1 MMTTVTIFYGDDDDD
16 DGDGDDGGDNE
27 DLYIIGAVCDVFA
40 YFAFLPF
47 LYTFGSKIRRRKSVQ
62 KQEKRQKV
70 SRNGRKCFLPFL
82 DIFGARNKKG
92 VKKQEKQQD
101 VSRNGKKVFSHF

>member
-1 MMTTVTIFYGDDDDD
+1 MNDYDDD
-16 DGDGDDGGDNE
+16 

-47 LYTFGSKIRRRKSVQ
+47 LDTFGSIIKKKSVW

-70 SRNGRKCFLPFL
+70 SRNKKKCVLPFL
-82 DIFGARNKKG
+82 DTF
-92 VKKQEKQQD
+92 EKCL
-101 VSRNGKKVFSHF
+101 